1 MKFDV
6 TLEEAR
12 LIRTACA
19 QAQTEH
25 EMDAENLT
33 KRGAAIE
40 NIIYATEMA
49 QKYKDLSYKIRLQFD
64 QAVMKEAAKLNE
76 STEN

>member
-1 MKFDV
+1 MIFDV

-19 QAQTEH
+19 LAQAEHAIDVETLTE
-25 EMDAENLT
+25 
-33 KRGAAIE
+33 RGAAIVS
-40 NIIYATEMA
+40 IIYATEMA

-64 QAVMKEAAKLNE
+64 QAVMKEAEKLNE
-76 STEN
+76 ST